1 MSESGNPIPYEGKE
15 NYIFVSYS
23 HMDSDKVMPVI
34 RRWLEDG
41 YRVWY
46 DDGISPGT
54 EWPEVIAQHLNDCE
68 LFVAFLSNSYM
79 DSFNCK
85 REIDFAVRK
94 RKNFLTVFLEET
106 ELSLGVEMQIS
117 TVQSVDYYKTTPEI
131 FHEKFYQFD
140 VVKNS
145 GCRMVQ
151 PQPVQPVVPPL
162 VQPMVPPLVQPQP
175 VQPVVPP
182 LFQPTV
188 PPLVQP
194 QPVRPGVR
202 PAVQTQ
208 PVQQQPATPA
218 APRKKVNILKILIPV
233 LLGVLVLFGVAG
245 VVIGVNVSK
254 AKKKTTILS
263 NSSLLELADT
273 TVNAKSLRKA
283 AKKKDIRRIKMNNCE
298 LDINDKAVW
307 AEILNENVY
316 EITITGCQLTD
327 EDAATIL
334 SNAPGL
340 RRVDFSDNKITSISF
355 GNNPKL
361 ETAHIRNNNLSHIDK
376 TNLENLRELYIE
388 DNAFADLDF
397 LQTAIHLQTLTADRN
412 NLESVDVLK
421 NCALLSKVCISENN
435 ISDVTALKASKDT
448 LRDLNLSHNKI
459 NDISV
464 IGTMPELKNLDVD
477 NNLLVS
483 LYLVGSEKLSYLS
496 ARNNLIDSL
505 NGDWDELTYI
515 DVADN
520 NLSGD
525 YLFLYSTKLRKG
537 FFENNNITEL
547 AFYGEAYRSGS
558 FSIYNNP
565 LADVNFGEEKTS
577 YDIYVSY
584 NDDIG
589 PDLKTKLGMN
599 LYLLDCPYDQR
610 VEYEDGWGR
619 FSVSFPEQNEIV
631 EAVEKLRKDF

>member
-131 FHEKFYQFD
+131 FHEKFYQFE

-145 GCRMVQ
+145 GCCTVQ
-151 PQPVQPVVPPL
+151 PQPVK
-162 VQPMVPPLVQPQP
+162 PMVK
-175 VQPVVPP
+175 
-182 LFQPTV
+182 
-188 PPLVQP
+188 
-194 QPVRPGVR
+194 
-202 PAVQTQ
+202 
-208 PVQQQPATPA
+208 PATPA
-218 APRKKVNILKILIPV
+218 SPKKKNNILKILIPV

-273 TVNAKSLRKA
+273 TVNARSLRKA

-334 SNAPGL
+334 SNTPGL
-340 RRVDFSDNKITSISF
+340 RRVDFSDNKISSISF

-361 ETAHIRNNNLSHIDK
+361 ETAYLRNNNLSHIDK
-376 TNLENLRELYIE
+376 TNLENLKELHIE

-397 LQTAIHLQTLTADRN
+397 LQTAIHLQILTADRN

-547 AFYGEAYRSGS
+547 AIYGEAYRSGS

-589 PDLKTKLGMN
+589 PDLKTKIGMN